1 MLVNLQRIK
10 AERLVRGL
18 TQEDMAKKMGWH
30 DRSSYARREKG
41 VTPIGADE
49 LIKIAEILDCTNDMS
64 LFFKLDVPKREQS
77 SKNL

>member
-1 MLVNLQRIK
+1 LLEGLLKRIWQRK
-10 AERLVRGL
+10 W
-18 TQEDMAKKMGWH
+18 GWH

-49 LIKIAEILDCTNDMS
+49 LIKIAEILDCTDDMS
-64 LFFKLDVPKREQS
+64 LFFKLDVPEREQQ